1 MNWILFEEITQ
12 FMNEHLADISLAA
25 LTQEFHFQED
35 YFNRLLKSHAG
46 LTYTEYLQQCR
57 LKRAEEL
64 LLSTSYSID
73 YIMELI
79 GYHNKGYFYK
89 IFLEKYKMTPAQ
101 YRAKNKGGA

>member
-1 MNWILFEEITQ
+1 M
-12 FMNEHLADISLAA
+12 
-25 LTQEFHFQED
+25 
-35 YFNRLLKSHAG
+35 
-46 LTYTEYLQQCR
+46 
-57 LKRAEEL
+57 KRAEEL